1 MNIQEYTRLITN
13 IYKYPDKFIGVRNIE
28 LMETSTPDKLQLNLT
43 PSTGKHKDIEMRL
56 QLDFKDEI
64 SFPKINVYSEIYNEI
79 KTNQLINNIGN
90 NGNHKGLCIPNY
102 SNHHGTNF
110 NKSFNKYVN
119 SDWINYL
126 NQLIDY
132 LSVMEN
138 LGSGIQ
144 KIYQNKTTI

>member
-1 MNIQEYTRLITN
+1 MKNLGLKCFLIEPAEKLIQLLV
-13 IYKYPDKFIGVRNIE
+13 K
-28 LMETSTPDKLQLNLT
+28 
-43 PSTGKHKDIEMRL
+43 
-56 QLDFKDEI
+56 
-64 SFPKINVYSEIYNEI
+64 PKTVYNEI

-90 NGNHKGLCIPNY
+90 NGNHKGLCIPKY

-110 NKSFNKYVN
+110 NTSFNKYVN

-144 KIYQNKTTI
+144 KQYQNKTTI